1 MQDVF
6 HQQYVHV
13 NESTINLPIFDLL
26 KMYFSIDSDGVFFVR
41 LLAVHFPGVI
51 QLLILGVSNTE
62 KVWQP

>member
-26 KMYFSIDSDGVFFVR
+26 KMYFSIESDGVFFCTVAR
-41 LLAVHFPGVI
+41 RTLSRGHSITHFGGI
-51 QLLILGVSNTE
+51 KQ
-62 KVWQP
+62 

>member
-1 MQDVF
+1 
-6 HQQYVHV
+6 
-13 NESTINLPIFDLL
+13 
-26 KMYFSIDSDGVFFVR
+26 MYFSIDSDGVFFVR